1 MSKTGKY
8 SNLKS
13 RITKLLEEDSGQ
25 SVKELAEKL
34 GINRIFLAGYLKALE
49 DQGYVK
55 VKRIGP
61 AKVYFKENNI
71 MRC

>member
-1 MSKTGKY
+1 MKNKY
-8 SNLKS
+8 SNLKTK
-13 RITKLLEEDSGQ
+13 ITKLLEEDSGQ

-61 AKVYFKENNI
+61 AKGLLLKK
-71 MRC
+71 